1 MVQELNVRILIFAAY
16 IWSGHM
22 PTFSLY
28 QANMDKLDACKYKP
42 LALIFFREE
51 WKSRGGGTPLYKPY
65 MYVPP
70 QGVGFL
76 GRFGLKTGKDF
87 AHLGLESGTVLEGT
101 CRSAWTCSSFQF
113 HGGRK
118 KEIYENVKSF
128 PFLF

>member
-1 MVQELNVRILIFAAY
+1 
-16 IWSGHM
+16 M

-42 LALIFFREE
+42 HALTFLG
-51 WKSRGGGTPLYKPY
+51 KSENPGGGGTPLYKPY
-65 MYVPP
+65 MHVPP
-70 QGVGFL
+70 QRVGFL
-76 GRFGLKTGKDF
+76 RRLGLKTGIGF
-87 AHLGLESGTVLEGT
+87 AHLGLESGMVLEGT

-128 PFLF
+128 SFLF

>member
-42 LALIFFREE
+42 LALIFFREGV
-51 WKSRGGGTPLYKPY
+51 KIPGGGGTPLYKPY

-76 GRFGLKTGKDF
+76 RRFGLKTGKDF

-101 CRSAWTCSSFQF
+101 CRSA
-113 HGGRK
+113 
-118 KEIYENVKSF
+118 
-128 PFLF
+128 